1 MAIIFL
7 LLMVFGMLA
16 IPLIPSLVELRVK
29 SDAQPLSVIQAH
41 AGEIRHFASGFRTYI
56 SALHEALQQCTKT
69 GTTAHGV
76 LPDGC
81 EYLIWGKPSKLPD
94 IPTKHKVC
102 DLVIVAGAEFVTP
115 GSIVFNREIYA
126 AENFFG
132 GEGNTYRAI
141 LGEKNIHLGP
151 KSQAMRWI
159 HTNGDFSA
167 EHDCELYA
175 RVSADGTIRL
185 GEDTQFMRLN
195 APRIELGLLPLAEK
209 LPIESQTFVNTEP
222 RIVHRLLC
230 EGDYE
235 IGAGE
240 IVSGSV
246 VARGRLLIRTG
257 AHVYGSAKSHHEM
270 ILEEGVTVGGSLI
283 SASKMHIGSNCAV
296 HGPIIA
302 EREIK
307 IATGTR
313 CGTSTLPTTISSLRV
328 LVQEGVVAYG
338 TLWARESGR
347 IVAEL

>member
-1 MAIIFL
+1 VAVIIL
-7 LLMVFGMLA
+7 LLVVFGMVA
-16 IPLIPSLVELRVK
+16 IPLIPSLIELRIK

-56 SALHEALQQCTKT
+56 SGLQEALQQCTKT

-94 IPTKHKVC
+94 IPTKHKTC
-102 DLVIVAGAEFVTP
+102 DLVIVAGTEFVTP

-126 AENFFG
+126 AENLYG
-132 GEGNTYRAI
+132 GEANTYRAI

-151 KSQAMRWI
+151 RSQAMRWI
-159 HTNGDFSA
+159 HTVGDFSA
-167 EHDCELYA
+167 EHDCELFA
-175 RVSADGTIRL
+175 RVSADRTIRL

-195 APRIELGLLPLAEK
+195 APRIELGLLPLEEK
-209 LPIESQTFVNTEP
+209 LPSESQTFVDP
-222 RIVHRLLC
+222 QGRIVHRLLC

-257 AHVYGSAKSHHEM
+257 AHIYGSAKSHHEM
-270 ILEEGVTVGGSLI
+270 ILEEGVIVDGSLI
-283 SASKMHIGSNCAV
+283 SVSKMRIGPNCAV
-296 HGPIIA
+296 HGPVIA

-313 CGTSTLPTTISSLRV
+313 CGTAALPTTISSPRV
-328 LVQEGVVAYG
+328 FVQEGVVVYG